1 MRGNKRVIKETT
13 STVVDINGE
22 IQETSI
28 TNVLQFPQ
36 EPPYV
41 KLYID
46 DICAMNDVPDAARKL
61 LNLLLKRL
69 GYDGYITL
77 SARSRKEMAAQLG
90 WTDPTFR
97 NQLSKLCKS
106 GLITGHGQN
115 EYMANPNYF
124 GRGEWKAII
133 AQRKAFELTITYNA
147 AGKTVSSRG
156 VADTSVKKPK
166 AGPTPDMFENEP
178 Q

>member
-1 MRGNKRVIKETT
+1 MRGNKRVIQETK

-41 KLYID
+41 KLYLD
-46 DICAMNDVPDAARKL
+46 DICKMNDVPETSRKL
-61 LNLLLKRL
+61 LTLLLKRL
-69 GYDGYITL
+69 QYDGFITL
-77 SARSRKEMAAQLG
+77 STRARKEMAVQLG
-90 WTDPTFR
+90 WTDPTYR

-106 GLITGHGQN
+106 GLITPGGQN

-124 GRGEWKAII
+124 GRGEWRQIV

-147 AGKTVSSRG
+147 NGKVVSTRG
-156 VADTSVKKPK
+156 VADTSVKKK
-166 AGPTPDMFENEP
+166 AGPTPDMFGGDE
-178 Q
+178 